1 MIKLR
6 YRYILKQKTQ
16 MHLNVHMSIQLI
28 GIIKQEDLDYLL
40 KVLVLPSII
49 MFIIQT
55 KMVGLVG
62 IVVETTSLIS
72 LMIGTYI
79 PISTVWRLMQQEDKL
94 ILIII

>member
-6 YRYILKQKTQ
+6 YRFILKQKTQ

-28 GIIKQEDLDYLL
+28 GIIKLGDLDYLL

-55 KMVGLVG
+55 KMVGLVE
-62 IVVETTSLIS
+62 IAVETTSLIS

>member
-55 KMVGLVG
+55 KMVGLVE

-72 LMIGTYI
+72 LKIGTYI

>member
-1 MIKLR
+1 MIKLL

-16 MHLNVHMSIQLI
+16 MHLNAHTSIQLI
-28 GIIKQEDLDYLL
+28 GIIKLGDLDYLL

-55 KMVGLVG
+55 KMVGLVE

-72 LMIGTYI
+72 LMIGTYT
-79 PISTVWRLMQQEDKL
+79 PISTAWRLMQQEDKL